1 MQGAAPLIASKE
13 YLKAAAGILS
23 VEAYHA
29 GEKPWDISPLQQPG
43 AGSAHC
49 GDLMSLPW
57 NVAANVAT
65 VGM

>member
-29 GEKPWDISPLQQPG
+29 GEKPWDITPLRAAIRRWSCALWRPNVTAMEALLQMSQQ
-43 AGSAHC
+43 
-49 GDLMSLPW
+49 
-57 NVAANVAT
+57 
-65 VGM
+65 